1 MSLMKITK
9 KSQGGIVMQEEKNP
23 LSRAYLLRCWQE
35 GEVKPGQT
43 PRWRFRVEEVLPG
56 QRQMGF
62 GSLEALITFL
72 RAELAGGEEEE

>member
-1 MSLMKITK
+1 
-9 KSQGGIVMQEEKNP
+9 MQEENNL

-35 GEVKPGQT
+35 VEVVPGQT
-43 PRWRFRVEEVLPG
+43 PRWRFQVEEVLAG

-72 RAELAGGEEEE
+72 RAELAGGEEERAEDNR